1 MKVCSSDIAA
11 VITYIFYFQYFAH
24 EVYTNLMF
32 NYKDKN
38 FQLEE
43 EYELIYISKMNTN
56 IPLIVTLVL

>member
-1 MKVCSSDIAA
+1 
-11 VITYIFYFQYFAH
+11 
-24 EVYTNLMF
+24 MF

-43 EYELIYISKMNTN
+43 EYKLIYISKMDTN